1 MYKYKQINLNKED
14 MINDL
19 KMAVKE
25 TSKDLLGSFGD
36 LEPMY
41 WLNDEIPVINSS
53 AIAENYNIQ
62 FAALAT
68 FSDGSAVIITDILF
82 NKYLSEE
89 EQDAILAHELGHHIY
104 KRNGISKNNMSKLE
118 WEVLA
123 DKFAV
128 EMYGHEI
135 VLDALFKTAKIAQ
148 LIYGNK
154 IDIQE
159 MKHRLVEIQMDKI
172 TNR

>member
-14 MINDL
+14 MVNDL

-36 LEPMY
+36 LEPMC

-68 FSDGSAVIITDILF
+68 FSDGSAVIITDVLF
-82 NKYLSEE
+82 NKYLSEK
-89 EQDAILAHELGHHIY
+89 EQDAILAHELGHYECKKHGV
-104 KRNGISKNNMSKLE
+104 NKNNMSKLE

-123 DKFAV
+123 DKFAI
-128 EMYGHEI
+128 ECCGDEI

-159 MKHRLVEIQMDKI
+159 MKHRLVEIQMNKI
-172 TNR
+172 INK

>member
-1 MYKYKQINLNKED
+1 MYRYKQLNLNKED
-14 MINDL
+14 IISDL
-19 KMAVKE
+19 NKAIKQ

-41 WLNDEIPVINSS
+41 WIDGEIPVINSS
-53 AIAENYNIQ
+53 AIAEKYNIQ

-68 FSDGSAVIITDILF
+68 FPDGTSVIITDVLF
-82 NKYLSEE
+82 NKYLSEK
-89 EQDAILAHELGHHIY
+89 EQDAIIAHELGHYEY
-104 KRNGISKNNMSKLE
+104 KRHGVDKNTMSKLE
-118 WEVLA
+118 WEELA

-128 EMYGHEI
+128 EIYGHDI
-135 VLDALFKTAKIAQ
+135 VLDALYKSTRIAQ
-148 LIYGNK
+148 LIYDK

-172 TNR
+172 INR

>member
-1 MYKYKQINLNKED
+1 MYRYKQLNLNKED
-14 MINDL
+14 IISDL
-19 KMAVKE
+19 NMAVKE

-41 WLNDEIPVINSS
+41 WLDDEIPVINSS
-53 AIAENYNIQ
+53 AIAEQYNIQ

-68 FSDGSAVIITDILF
+68 FPDGTAIIITDVLF
-82 NKYLSEE
+82 NKYLSEK
-89 EQDAILAHELGHHIY
+89 EQDAILAHELGHYEY
-104 KRNGISKNNMSKLE
+104 KRHGVNKDNMSKLE
-118 WEVLA
+118 WEELA

-128 EMYGHEI
+128 EIYGHDI
-135 VLDALFKTAKIAQ
+135 VLDALYKTTRIAQ

>member
-1 MYKYKQINLNKED
+1 MYKYKQINLNKEEIISD
-14 MINDL
+14 FN
-19 KMAVKE
+19 MAVKE

-41 WLNDEIPVINSS
+41 WIDEIPVINSS

-68 FSDGSAVIITDILF
+68 FPDGTAVIITDILF
-82 NKYLSEE
+82 NKYLTEK
-89 EQDAILAHELGHHIY
+89 EQDAILAHELGHHVY
-104 KRNGISKNNMSKLE
+104 KQNGISKNNMSKLE

-123 DKFAV
+123 DNFAV

-148 LIYGNK
+148 MVCDN
-154 IDIQE
+154 IDMTEIRNR
-159 MKHRLVEIQMDKI
+159 MVEIQMDKI
-172 TNR
+172 KNR